1 MIKKIILKRATQSI
15 INRSKLRKFVAKGG
29 KIQKIKAQKSAPVFK
44 NVEAQAAQTK
54 FVQKFGENPGFGS
67 GRGLRI
73 EEASEL
79 GAKELAASTARAKW
93 NKQITKFV
101 TRKRSTLASRVKTWR
116 NKNLASGQVTASAF
130 KTREASANYPL
141 IKRSIKKAKIKEYDK
156 ALGSADTT
164 AKNIYQKTLTMFTS
178 KSGADPLKHK
188 LVDTKFITTKK
199 YRKGKPRGVSE
210 RDLLWAPRG
219 PQGES
224 FARVSGAAHYERQR
238 RSDWFKKPEVIEA
251 LAKGKTTKSKV
262 YGAWLKD
269 EAKRR
274 REFAQS
280 FIKTTKKKK

>member
-79 GAKELAASTARAKW
+79 GGRELAASTARAKW
-93 NKQITKFV
+93 HKTMIKFV
-101 TRKRSTLASRVKTWR
+101 DRTRAR
-116 NKNLASGQVTASAF
+116 TATA
-130 KTREASANYPL
+130 
-141 IKRSIKKAKIKEYDK
+141 IKSYKAKTGKVSKKQVKVLKIKSYEK
-156 ALGSADTT
+156 AIGAADTK
-164 AKNIYQKTLTMFTS
+164 AQNIYQKTLTMFTG

-199 YRKGKPRGVSE
+199 YRKGKPVGVTE

-219 PQGES
+219 THGES
-224 FARVSGAAHYERQR
+224 FSKLSGAAHHERQR
-238 RSDWFKKPEVIEA
+238 RKDWFNKPETIEA

-274 REFAQS
+274 QEFAQS
-280 FIKTTKKKK
+280 FIKVKKKKK